1 MIIKRRD
8 KGGDYM
14 FITINGHLG
23 SGKSTVCSL
32 LKNKYGFD
40 VFSSGSIQRQI
51 ARKMNASTLDLN
63 KISENDYSIDR
74 YIDKVVVE
82 FAENNIGESVVFDSR
97 LAWHFVPNTFKVRLT
112 INPVTAAE
120 RIVFNRCTLEES
132 YDSLEDAIDQLSER
146 QKSESLRYKLNY
158 NVDINDSNNYDLIVD
173 TSQLSP
179 EEVCDTIYEAYCH
192 FCKKTIE
199 KHIINMPKTNA
210 FINTAVVTSGI
221 HTVIDKLQNV
231 FLTSVD
237 EILNN
242 EITSFRNKISESPNK
257 RLVEKEVLVI
267 DSFETCNGKETTQRI
282 LYEIITMRMLLRKP
296 TLIISN
302 IGIHHLSAISSDLFS
317 IVKTTFELLP

>member
-8 KGGDYM
+8 KGGDCM
-14 FITINGHLG
+14 FITINGQLG

-40 VFSSGSIQRQI
+40 VFSSGRIQRQI

-97 LAWHFVPNTFKVRLT
+97 LAWHFVPNSFKVRLT

-120 RIVFNRCTLEES
+120 RIVPNRHTPEES
-132 YDSLEDAIDQLSER
+132 YNSLEDAICRLSER
-146 QKSESLRYKLNY
+146 QKSESLRYKSIY
-158 NVDINDSNNYDLIVD
+158 NVDIDDFKNYDLIMN

-179 EEVCDTIYEAYCH
+179 EEVGDTIYEAYCH

-199 KHIINMPKTNA
+199 KHFMNKPKTNA
-210 FINTAVVTSGI
+210 FINTAVAASGI
-221 HTVIDKLQNV
+221 YTAIDKLQNGY
-231 FLTSVD
+231 LTSVD
-237 EILNN
+237 EIIKNEIATFQNRNN
-242 EITSFRNKISESPNK
+242 ESPQK
-257 RLVEKEVLVI
+257 RLAKKELLVI
-267 DSFETCNGKETTQRI
+267 DSFETCNGKEATQKLLYGMITERLQRGKSTI
-282 LYEIITMRMLLRKP
+282 LISKIGFKKLKP
-296 TLIISN
+296 
-302 IGIHHLSAISSDLFS
+302 ISS
-317 IVKTTFELLP
+317 ELVSLVNDSFVFLP

>member
-1 MIIKRRD
+1 
-8 KGGDYM
+8 M

-63 KISENDYSIDR
+63 RLSENECSFDHD
-74 YIDKVVVE
+74 IDKAVVE
-82 FAENNIGESVVFDSR
+82 FAENNKGELVVFDSR

-120 RIVFNRCTLEES
+120 RIVFNRCTPEES
-132 YDSLEDAIDQLSER
+132 YDSLEDAIGQLSER
-146 QKSESLRYKLNY
+146 QKSESLRYKSIY
-158 NVDINDSNNYDLIVD
+158 NVVIDDPNNYDLIVD

-179 EEVCDTIYEAYCH
+179 EQISDMIYEAYCL

-231 FLTSVD
+231 FLSSVD

-267 DSFETCNGKETTQRI
+267 DSFETCNGKEVTQKLLYGIIGDRLQRGKSTI
-282 LYEIITMRMLLRKP
+282 LVSNMGLKK
-296 TLIISN
+296 LIS
-302 IGIHHLSAISSDLFS
+302 ISSELVSLVNDS
-317 IVKTTFELLP
+317 FEFLP